1 MEQNPL
7 FQKLQGEDKAIA
19 RSAEHLVSFD
29 KVVRQINVERP
40 PKDMLG
46 WFLKFLYEAR
56 YTNLP
61 RSTWAE
67 LAKMFAGPV
76 SVRKAQ
82 GILMVMRGKTVVGFV
97 SAKAIGRVA
106 DSVCKQPELCRQ
118 SGGYTTKRSLFRA
131 AVSVETHNRRL
142 GAPVGRIR

>member
-1 MEQNPL
+1 M
-7 FQKLQGEDKAIA
+7 KLSVDDKAIA
-19 RSAEHLVSFD
+19 RSDDYLASFS
-29 KVVRQINVERP
+29 VVVNEMNVQRP
-40 PKDMLG
+40 PRNMLD
-46 WFLKFLYEAR
+46 WFLKFLFDAS

-61 RSTWAE
+61 NSSWRE
-67 LAKMFAGPV
+67 LAKRFAGPV